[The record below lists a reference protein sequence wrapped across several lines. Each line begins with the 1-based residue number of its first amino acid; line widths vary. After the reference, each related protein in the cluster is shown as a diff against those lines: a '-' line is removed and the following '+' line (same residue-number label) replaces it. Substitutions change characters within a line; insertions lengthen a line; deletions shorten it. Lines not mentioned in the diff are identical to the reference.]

1 MKLGHG
7 GNCMKRNEKLVIHGN
22 EFYVIDL
29 DCLERK
35 EKRLLENMGKDT
47 AEENRKRKGSKKKDS
62 N

>member
-1 MKLGHG
+1 
-7 GNCMKRNEKLVIHGN
+7 MKRNEKLVIHGN